1 MNAEDPRAPGQ
12 GKDAKK
18 VGKHQSTLQSK
29 YLVQDCTWIRDTSIY
44 TYVIAAATAS
54 NSYNKGQMIN
64 IYY

>member
-1 MNAEDPRAPGQ
+1 MGPGAGQ
-12 GKDAKK
+12 RNQEGRQT
-18 VGKHQSTLQSK
+18 QSTLQSK